1 MESKSGQK
9 FCLQWKDFENKISA
23 GFKELREE
31 KDFFDVTLACDDS
44 QLQAHKVILGACSP
58 FFRTIL
64 KNNPHP
70 QPLIY
75 LKGVKYNELDAVLKF
90 MYEGEVNVAQDDL
103 NTFLAVAED
112 LHVKGLTQ
120 ASQKEQPISPSKQ
133 ANNVS
138 PYNRPGAGYTMKD
151 QETHHK
157 KTPTTDYRMQH
168 TTTPRTEYE
177 TQQKITPRKDSETPN
192 KKFCQDYGHEG
203 DVEYIDQY
211 LPPSIKI
218 ESPVVDVES
227 DSETPPEQPLVQHE
241 SAYHPVEQTGYQ
253 QFQQEYPKSSLVYQ
267 EPGGDTTQDFYS
279 QHTTKATQ
287 GEYLCNIC
295 GKQARDMY
303 GMKKHLEGK
312 HEITPG
318 YNCPICHLFCKT
330 KSILLKHK
338 KTYH

>member
-120 ASQKEQPISPSKQ
+120 ASQKEQPISPSKP

-138 PYNRPGAGYTMKD
+138 PYNRPGAGYTMTEQGTQHK
-151 QETHHK
+151 ET
-157 KTPTTDYRMQH
+157 PRTDYRTQH
-168 TTTPRTEYE
+168 NTTPRTEYE
-177 TQQKITPRKDSETPN
+177 TQQNKTPRKD
-192 KKFCQDYGHEG
+192 DYNFHITEG
-203 DVEYIDQY
+203 FISNLRRQTNERERQTQMERYQSKGKVNVLNSKIDFN
-211 LPPSIKI
+211 
-218 ESPVVDVES
+218 
-227 DSETPPEQPLVQHE
+227 QP
-241 SAYHPVEQTGYQ
+241 
-253 QFQQEYPKSSLVYQ
+253 F
-267 EPGGDTTQDFYS
+267 
-279 QHTTKATQ
+279 
-287 GEYLCNIC
+287 
-295 GKQARDMY
+295 KQIY
-303 GMKKHLEGK
+303 
-312 HEITPG
+312 
-318 YNCPICHLFCKT
+318 
-330 KSILLKHK
+330 
-338 KTYH
+338 TY